1 MKTYYVHNMIT
12 KIDERFILQKYD
24 HPFIV
29 KLYFV
34 YQEPFFINMIMEFV
48 QGGELFY
55 HLNKRKKF
63 D

>member
-1 MKTYYVHNMIT
+1 MYNNMIT

-29 KLYFV
+29 KLHFV
-34 YQEPFFINMIMEFV
+34 YQEPLFINMIMEFV

-55 HLNKRKKF
+55 HLN
-63 D
+63 